1 MLAINGYL
9 KKAKIIN
16 IDDYMFYMCI
26 LDILFLP
33 YIRPLSASISMIML
47 PIWYLFSLNQLK
59 VSNSFVFFYF
69 SLIFICLSVGLS
81 AINTPQYLQSNIISL
96 VILIYGF
103 LYYFF
108 FDYYFKRSSVS
119 LGKPLLVYVT
129 FAAFLAIVYYVN
141 PASYFNLRSIWTMS
155 GKVIELRDSLMIH
168 RFTGTLSDPNNAATV
183 FVGLSAYLI
192 FSDML
197 KPNQIV
203 FVLVATTVIVFATM
217 SCTGIVLLGCVMLI
231 FTLWLVCKFSI
242 HRIKISSVLIFLVLI
257 ATALI
262 LYKPLV
268 NNLNNNVLQLALK
281 RFSINSIAYRT
292 KIWVDMIVQE
302 NPIYSIAYGH
312 GGKIVLNGRLY
323 RPHNGHLH
331 LIYNYGFIPYIVFM
345 YIIFR
350 YKKCVGFRQHI
361 FLLPFFVG
369 FTMNVGIIEP
379 RFLNILV
386 LLVSYS
392 NNPLGPYRE
401 L

>member
-1 MLAINGYL
+1 
-9 KKAKIIN
+9 
-16 IDDYMFYMCI
+16 
-26 LDILFLP
+26 
-33 YIRPLSASISMIML
+33 ML

-192 FSDML
+192 F
-197 KPNQIV
+197 
-203 FVLVATTVIVFATM
+203 FAH
-217 SCTGIVLLGCVMLI
+217 S
-231 FTLWLVCKFSI
+231 
-242 HRIKISSVLIFLVLI
+242 
-257 ATALI
+257 
-262 LYKPLV
+262 
-268 NNLNNNVLQLALK
+268 
-281 RFSINSIAYRT
+281 
-292 KIWVDMIVQE
+292 
-302 NPIYSIAYGH
+302 
-312 GGKIVLNGRLY
+312 
-323 RPHNGHLH
+323 
-331 LIYNYGFIPYIVFM
+331 
-345 YIIFR
+345 
-350 YKKCVGFRQHI
+350 
-361 FLLPFFVG
+361 
-369 FTMNVGIIEP
+369 
-379 RFLNILV
+379 
-386 LLVSYS
+386 
-392 NNPLGPYRE
+392 
-401 L
+401 